1 MLIPVLYLDTF
12 ISLCRIF
19 RDSILQGAAQSGKET
34 YTIINPVSIDIHI
47 TFRGRCNK
55 LLAEI
60 GVLKIKLKLT

>member
-1 MLIPVLYLDTF
+1 MLIPVLYMDTF
-12 ISLCRIF
+12 ISLCPIF

-34 YTIINPVSIDIHI
+34 YINPVSFDIHI